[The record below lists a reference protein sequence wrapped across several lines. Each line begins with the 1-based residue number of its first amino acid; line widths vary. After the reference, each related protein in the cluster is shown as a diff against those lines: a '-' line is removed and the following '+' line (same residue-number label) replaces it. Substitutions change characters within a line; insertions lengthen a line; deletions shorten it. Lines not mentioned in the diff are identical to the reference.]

1 MTILRSFSRRI
12 LLALSLLGI
21 PFAATAQPSSP
32 VTGKIKVYI
41 VGTFHFSGSSSDVV
55 KGSKTDMNTPE
66 KQRQVEEVIDHLQK
80 TQADKVFIEWQ
91 LTRQHFVD
99 STYALYRQNQ
109 FALGNNEVYQVGYRL
124 AKKLNR
130 PRVYCADADG
140 EFNYTAT
147 QAYAKQ
153 HGQEQILK
161 DTFAE
166 APQDSVGR
174 LLAARTKK
182 TSPENPLPGNT
193 LLAQFARMNTKTAD
207 QGNMDVYLLELARVG
222 GGSNYA
228 GADLAGEF
236 FKRNVRIY
244 NNLLRAVDVQ
254 HDKAIVLLIGQGH
267 VAFLKSILQY
277 NSLFEVQE
285 VLPLLTSK

>member
-1 MTILRSFSRRI
+1 MTTLRYFRRI
-12 LLALSLLGI
+12 LLALSLLG
-21 PFAATAQPSSP
+21 PTLAATAQTSSP
-32 VTGKIKVYI
+32 ATGKIKLYI
-41 VGTFHFSGSSSDVV
+41 VGTFHFSGSTSDVV
-55 KGSKTDMNTPE
+55 KGTKTDMNTPE
-66 KQRQVEEVIDHLQK
+66 KQREVEEVIDRLQK

-91 LTRQHFVD
+91 PTRQHFVD

-109 FALGNNEVYQVGYRL
+109 FTLGNNEVYQVGYRL

-140 EFNYTAT
+140 VFNYTAT

-166 APQDSVGR
+166 TPQDSVGR
-174 LLAARTKK
+174 LLAARKK
-182 TSPENPLPGNT
+182 KATPENPLPGNT
-193 LLAQFARMNTKTAD
+193 LLAQFARMNTKAAD

-222 GGSNYA
+222 GGPNYV

-244 NNLLRAVDVQ
+244 NNLLRTVDVQ
-254 HDKAIVLLIGQGH
+254 RDKSIVLLIGQGH

-277 NSLFEVQE
+277 NSLFEVQD